1 MATLTIDLPSIIRDQ
16 VGKHH
21 GAALG
26 DYLEVLTTESGRSRS
41 EVKEAVVELLN
52 EGDLIL
58 TADRKL
64 ELSAQAAQAAPHLL
78 VAAR

>member
-1 MATLTIDLPSIIRDQ
+1 MAIQTVDLVGLILDQ
-16 VGKHH
+16 VREQH

-26 DYLEVLTTESGRSRS
+26 DYLEVLTTRSGRSRS
-41 EVKEAVVELLN
+41 EVKEAVVELLS

-64 ELSAQAAQAAPHLL
+64 ELSAQEQPHFMT
-78 VAAR
+78 AAR

>member
-1 MATLTIDLPSIIRDQ
+1 MATQIVDLSGLILNQ
-16 VGKHH
+16 VREQH

-26 DYLEVLTTESGRSRS
+26 DYLEVLTTRSGRSRA

-64 ELSAQAAQAAPHLL
+64 ELSEEQAQPQFMA
-78 VAAR
+78 AAR